1 LQVVTLEGSLALSR
15 ELLREQM
22 QRIADGGGGGGGG
35 GGEMDM
41 PPDGAAEAAFAAPW
55 ATAPSDAHSSHMQRV
70 RGLPPK
76 AILRGMIIPFSQAAE
91 DDGAPGAKGGGGTA
105 ALATAANKTRKVRN
119 R

>member
-22 QRIADGGGGGGGG
+22 QRMADGGGGGG

-55 ATAPSDAHSSHMQRV
+55 APAPSDAHSSHMQRV
-70 RGLPPK
+70 RGLPPSAAK
-76 AILRGMIIPFSQAAE
+76 HGHPARHDHPISTGCGGRWRGCKGRRRDGGFS
-91 DDGAPGAKGGGGTA
+91 DGGKQDAQGAQ
-105 ALATAANKTRKVRN
+105 
-119 R
+119 